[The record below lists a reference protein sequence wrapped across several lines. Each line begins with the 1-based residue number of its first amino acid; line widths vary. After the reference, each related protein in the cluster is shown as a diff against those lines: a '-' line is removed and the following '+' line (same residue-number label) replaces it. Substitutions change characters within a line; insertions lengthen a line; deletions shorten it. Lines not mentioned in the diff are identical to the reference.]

1 MVTLLERFLFFTS
14 IQGQL
19 FVILYPLK
27 EGTWQDTKVK
37 YGAYVRKWKEL
48 SGKEREWQREK
59 KESDKEKRSR
69 ESEDK
74 GWEKEEDAKNIQK
87 IQTYH
92 KRYKYTKDTNIQ
104 KIQIYKRYKY
114 TKDTN
119 IQMIQTYKRYK
130 YTKDTNDKKKD
141 WQNSVETDAGK

>member
-1 MVTLLERFLFFTS
+1 M
-14 IQGQL
+14 
-19 FVILYPLK
+19 
-27 EGTWQDTKVK
+27 K
-37 YGAYVRKWKEL
+37 YEAYVRKWKEL

-92 KRYKYTKDTNIQ
+92 KTYKYNVVSSLL
-104 KIQIYKRYKY
+104 RF
-114 TKDTN
+114 
-119 IQMIQTYKRYK
+119 R
-130 YTKDTNDKKKD
+130 
-141 WQNSVETDAGK
+141 AF